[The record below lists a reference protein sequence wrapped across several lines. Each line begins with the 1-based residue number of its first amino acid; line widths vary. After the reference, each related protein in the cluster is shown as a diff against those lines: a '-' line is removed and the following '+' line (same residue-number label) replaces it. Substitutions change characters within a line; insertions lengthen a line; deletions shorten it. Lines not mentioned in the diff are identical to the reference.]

1 MKSRSHTSC
10 LAALLVSL
18 APALAGAETIAT
30 PAVSLDRCTGD
41 DAARV
46 RFIEDRLDSRRTY
59 ADYWWKGWMGAYGL
73 GTVIE
78 AVQASTHD
86 DEGRKADYAVSAG
99 KALFGTVR
107 VALSPPTARVGADPM
122 RSVEPVDAAT
132 CRQRVEVGEEL
143 LRKNA
148 KESESRWDWKRHAAN
163 VAINVA
169 GGIIVSQAFD
179 EDRGWASAGVGIA
192 VGELMTFSHPWRG
205 DDDLTE
211 YEQKFGGLPPAQR
224 VSFSITPWQQGARFL
239 VRF

>member
-1 MKSRSHTSC
+1 MRTRVHATFVTS
-10 LAALLVSL
+10 LLILL
-18 APALAGAETIAT
+18 APVLSGAEPVPTT
-30 PAVSLDRCTGD
+30 TVSLDRCAAD
-41 DAARV
+41 DAERV
-46 RFIEDRLDSRRTY
+46 RFIEDRLESRRTY

-86 DEGRKADYAVSAG
+86 DEGRKADYAISAG

-107 VALSPPTARVGADPM
+107 IALTPPTARVGADPM
-122 RSVEPVDAAT
+122 RAVEPVDAAT

-148 KESESRWDWKRHAAN
+148 KESEARWDWKRHAAN

-179 EDRGWASAGVGIA
+179 EDRGWTSAGVGIA

-224 VSFSITPWQQGARFL
+224 VSFSIAPWQQGARFL

>member
-1 MKSRSHTSC
+1 MKSRSHTLG

-18 APALAGAETIAT
+18 TPALAGAE
-30 PAVSLDRCTGD
+30 PAASPSVSLDRCAGD

-46 RFIEDRLDSRRTY
+46 RYLEDRLDSRRTY

-107 VALSPPTARVGADPM
+107 GALTPPTARVGADPM

-192 VGELMTFSHPWRG
+192 VGELMTFSHPWHG

-224 VSFSITPWQQGARFL
+224 VSLSIAPWQQGARLL

>member
-1 MKSRSHTSC
+1 MKSRTCTSC
-10 LAALLVSL
+10 LAAVLVSL
-18 APALAGAETIAT
+18 APVLAGAESALVPT
-30 PAVSLDRCTGD
+30 VSLDRCAAD

-46 RFIEDRLDSRRTY
+46 RFLEDRLDSRRTY

-73 GTVIE
+73 GTIIE
-78 AVQASTHD
+78 SVQASRHD
-86 DEGRKADYAVSAG
+86 NEGRKADYAVSAA
-99 KALFGTVR
+99 KAMFGTVR
-107 VALSPPTARVGADPM
+107 VAFSPPTAREGADPM
-122 RSVEPVDAAT
+122 RAIEPVDAPT

-179 EDRGWASAGVGIA
+179 EDRGWTSAGVGIA
-192 VGELMTFSHPWRG
+192 VGEVMTFSHPWRG
-205 DDDLTE
+205 EDDLAE
-211 YEQKFGGLPPAQR
+211 YEQKFGGSAPAQR
-224 VSFSITPWQQGARFL
+224 VSFSIAPWNQGARVL

>member
-1 MKSRSHTSC
+1 MTSRSHTSY
-10 LAALLVSL
+10 LAVLLISL
-18 APALAGAETIAT
+18 APTLAGAETIAT
-30 PAVSLDRCTGD
+30 PAVSLDRCAGD

-46 RFIEDRLDSRRTY
+46 RFLEDRLDARRTY

-86 DEGRKADYAVSAG
+86 DEGRKADYAISAG

-107 VALSPPTARVGADPM
+107 VALTPPTARVGADPM
-122 RSVEPVDAAT
+122 RAVEPVDAAT

-143 LRKNA
+143 LRKSA
-148 KESESRWDWKRHAAN
+148 RESEARWDWKRHAAN

-169 GGIIVSQAFD
+169 HGIIVSQAFD
-179 EDRGWASAGVGIA
+179 DDRAWGSAGVGIV
-192 VGELMTFSHPWRG
+192 VGELMTFSHPWHG
-205 DDDLTE
+205 DDDLTD

-224 VSFSITPWQQGARFL
+224 VSFSIAPWNQGARVL

>member
-1 MKSRSHTSC
+1 
-10 LAALLVSL
+10 
-18 APALAGAETIAT
+18 
-30 PAVSLDRCTGD
+30 
-41 DAARV
+41 
-46 RFIEDRLDSRRTY
+46 
-59 ADYWWKGWMGAYGL
+59 MGGYGL

-78 AVQASTHD
+78 AVQASTED
-86 DEGRKADYAVSAG
+86 DEGRQADYAVSAG
-99 KALFGTVR
+99 KALFGTIR
-107 VALSPPTARVGADPM
+107 IALTPPTARVGADPM

-192 VGELMTFSHPWRG
+192 VGELMTFSHPWHG
-205 DDDLTE
+205 DDDLAD
-211 YEQKFGGLPPAQR
+211 YEQKFGASPPPQR
-224 VSFSITPWQQGARFL
+224 VTFSIAPWNQGARVL

>member
-1 MKSRSHTSC
+1 MKNRTHTSC

-18 APALAGAETIAT
+18 APVLAGAESALVPT
-30 PAVSLDRCTGD
+30 VSLDRCAAD

-46 RFIEDRLDSRRTY
+46 RFLEDRLDSRRTY
-59 ADYWWKGWMGAYGL
+59 ADYWWKGWMGAYGI
-73 GTVIE
+73 GTVVE

-86 DEGRKADYAVSAG
+86 DEGRQADYAVSAG

-107 VALSPPTARVGADPM
+107 IALTPPTAREGADPM

-148 KESESRWDWKRHAAN
+148 KESEARWDWKRHAAN
-163 VAINVA
+163 VAINLA

-192 VGELMTFSHPWRG
+192 VGELMTFSHPWKG
-205 DDDLTE
+205 DDDLAE
-211 YEQKFGGLPPAQR
+211 YEQKFGASPAAQR
-224 VSFSITPWQQGARFL
+224 VSFSIAPWNQGARVL

>member
-1 MKSRSHTSC
+1 MKSRSHASC
-10 LAALLVSL
+10 LAALVLSL
-18 APALAGAETIAT
+18 APGLAGAETIAT
-30 PAVSLDRCTGD
+30 PTVSLDRCAGD
-41 DAARV
+41 DASRV

-86 DEGRKADYAVSAG
+86 DEGRKADYAVSAA

-179 EDRGWASAGVGIA
+179 EDRGWTSAGVGIA
-192 VGELMTFSHPWRG
+192 VGELMTFSHPWKG
-205 DDDLTE
+205 DDDLAE
-211 YEQKFGGLPPAQR
+211 YEQKFGGSPPPQR
-224 VSFSITPWQQGARFL
+224 VSFSIAPWNQGARVL